1 MFEVWKGNN
10 ERAKKK
16 LGGGLKQLVL
26 SLHQINTNLKEAF
39 RLTVDATLANNEISR
54 IKSEI
59 NLKLKRAKIIETCT
73 RGMSNAQQ
81 LRLKDT
87 TNACSSNNKWSNL
100 VLNFEPM
107 KKEKKNYHQT
117 NNSSYITVDIL
128 ATLLLK
134 VKPSDDG

>member
-10 ERAKKK
+10 ERDKKK

-26 SLHQINTNLKEAF
+26 SLHQINSNLKESF
-39 RLTVDATLANNEISR
+39 ILTGDATLANNEISR

-59 NLKLKRAKIIETCT
+59 NLKLKRANIIETWCT
-73 RGMSNAQQ
+73 SRGMSNAQQ

-87 TNACSSNNKWSNL
+87 TNTSKNKWSNL

-117 NNSSYITVDIL
+117 NNSSYITVAIL
-128 ATLLLK
+128 HFC
-134 VKPSDDG
+134 